1 MDFGRHDLIGGR
13 AQALD
18 VGIAIIARQGEAEA
32 FERADEMA
40 FQPHFATFIDL
51 GRCHTFVFQMT
62 QQDAGAP
69 VDEPLGEPLV
79 QRVTQ
84 AILNVSGLFAPM

>member
-1 MDFGRHDLIGGR
+1 MNFGRHHLIGCR
-13 AQALD
+13 AQPLD
-18 VGIAIIARQGEAEA
+18 VSVAVIARQGEAEA

-69 VDEPLGEPLV
+69 VDEPLGKALV
-79 QRVTQ
+79 QRIAQ
-84 AILNVSGLFAPM
+84 PIFNIPGLFAPM